1 MTTDSVIHIRGAA
14 IATRDENHR
23 MLKGA
28 DILIRND
35 RIVAVGE
42 VPAELAAT
50 ATKVIDARNRIAFPG
65 FVNAH
70 THSPLANAKGIYDL
84 ANHRS
89 GMWMFQAVTSGRT
102 RDEVYASALLNCI
115 EMLLTGTTACVD
127 HFPEQ
132 GFSIED
138 VDAVVQAYKDCGI
151 RAVVALRVFD
161 ERYRDIYPP
170 AGEFPQDLTDALAT
184 RDTLKP
190 RPASELLALCEEA
203 VDRYHDKGGRI
214 QIAPAPSNPMRCTD
228 ALLVGCQEL
237 ADRRDTQ
244 VHCHLL
250 ETQIQTVIAKERFGT
265 TMVKHL
271 DAIGALSDR
280 LSCAHTVWI
289 GDDDIALMAER
300 GAMVVHN
307 PASNIRGGSG
317 IAPIAKMIRA
327 GVTVALGCDGNPS
340 GGSQALQPAMNL
352 ATIIGR
358 PHAGKFSDWVSTE
371 NAMDM
376 ATIGGAKVMG
386 LDDDIAMIAPGRKAD
401 IVLYDSTAPWWRP
414 LNNATN
420 QMVHSESGTSAR
432 DVFIDGRHVVADGRI
447 TTFDADAVLE
457 EAQGHFDR
465 VVGRNHELMD
475 LAKRLGEAA
484 Q

>member
-1 MTTDSVIHIRGAA
+1 MSNDSVIHIRGAV
-14 IATRDENHR
+14 IVTRDAHGTVHD
-23 MLKGA
+23 KG
-28 DILIRND
+28 DILIRDD
-35 RIVAVGE
+35 RIVAVGD
-42 VPAELAAT
+42 VPAELARD
-50 ATKVIDARNRIAFPG
+50 ATKVIDGRDRIAFPG

-102 RDEVYASALLNCI
+102 RDEIYASALLNCM
-115 EMLLTGTTACVD
+115 EMLLTGTTSCVD

-138 VDAVVQAYKDCGI
+138 VDAVVQAYKDCGL
-151 RAVVALRVFD
+151 RAIVALRVFD

-170 AGEFPQDLTDALAT
+170 AGEFPAELTDALAK

-190 RPASELLALCEEA
+190 RPAAELLALCEQA
-203 VDRYHDKGGRI
+203 IDRYHDPRGLV
-214 QIAPAPSNPMRCTD
+214 QIAPAPSNPMRCSD

-237 ADRRDTQ
+237 AERRDTR

-250 ETQIQTVIAKERFGT
+250 ETQIQTVIAKERYGT

-280 LSCAHTVWI
+280 LSGAHVIWI
-289 GDDDIALMAER
+289 DDDDIALLASR

-307 PASNIRGGSG
+307 PGSNIRGGSG
-317 IAPIAKMIRA
+317 IAPIARMLRA
-327 GVTVALGCDGNPS
+327 GVTVALGADGSPS
-340 GGSQALQPAMNL
+340 GGNQALQNAMNL

-358 PHAGKFSDWVSTE
+358 PHAAKFSDWVSTE
-371 NAMDM
+371 DVMGM
-376 ATIGGAKVMG
+376 ATMGGARVMG
-386 LDDDIAMIAPGRKAD
+386 LEDQIAVLAPGRKAD
-401 IVLYDSTAPWWRP
+401 VVLYDTRSPWWLP
-414 LNNATN
+414 LNNPVN
-420 QMVHSESGTSAR
+420 QMVHSESGSSVR
-432 DVFIDGRHVVADGRI
+432 DVFIDGRHVVAAGRI
-447 TTFDADAVLE
+447 TTFDADAVLA
-457 EAQGHFDR
+457 EAQGHFDA
-465 VVGRNHELMD
+465 VLGRNRDLMD
-475 LAKRLGEAA
+475 LARRLGQAA